1 MTYYMCVCV
10 AASPLATGTVVY
22 YHGSTVY
29 THTHTHTQC
38 TVADSKAGLQVPGY
52 MNVYAHVCV
61 YTEKVHT
68 GTPDR
73 M

>member
-52 MNVYAHVCV
+52 RYMNVYVHVCV
-61 YTEKVHT
+61 HGEGAHRYT
-68 GTPDR
+68 R
-73 M
+73 